1 MCTYSADPSP
11 SAAGRP
17 TDFHLAH
24 YSARAAGGAGLVMVE
39 ATGVAPE
46 GRISPFDLG
55 IRDDAQTPDFA
66 RIASA
71 IRAQGAVA
79 GSSSRT
85 PAARHPRAARGRAA
99 TG

>member
-1 MCTYSADPSP
+1 MTTLFSPIRLRDLEMPNRAWMSPMCTYSADPSP

-55 IRDDAQTPDFA
+55 RV
-66 RIASA
+66 S
-71 IRAQGAVA
+71 
-79 GSSSRT
+79 
-85 PAARHPRAARGRAA
+85 
-99 TG
+99 